1 MTKELLGTYSLP
13 VWSEKAGEN
22 HSFQVT
28 LLQDGWKIINPP
40 LVGGI
45 CDTYGNYI
53 LEEQGDKINPEG
65 LKECFAQD
73 YIIYPSSIGT
83 FLHSLHYRINDGQ
96 YKDFEEV
103 QRKFNELGDWIIK
116 LNKEAPTDI
125 EI

>member
-13 VWSEKAGEN
+13 VWSEKTGEN

-40 LVGGI
+40 IVGGI

-53 LEEQGDKINPEG
+53 EEKQSHKVAREG

-73 YIIYPSSIGT
+73 
-83 FLHSLHYRINDGQ
+83 
-96 YKDFEEV
+96 
-103 QRKFNELGDWIIK
+103 
-116 LNKEAPTDI
+116 
-125 EI
+125 